1 MSQDETPIR
10 IARPHGVST
19 TLDTNGFC
27 WNFDMTET
35 KTPIIQIRN
44 ITKRF
49 GKVTA
54 VDNVSLDILS
64 GEFFVLLGPSGCGKT
79 TLLRMIAGFELPTEG
94 QILIDGQDMANVPP
108 NKRPVNMVFQ
118 SYAVFPHMSVTD
130 NVGYGLRI
138 SGVGKS
144 EIKDRVEE
152 ALELVKLGGF
162 GDRMPDQM
170 SGGQRQRVALAR
182 SLVMRPKVLLL
193 DEPLSALDAKLRA
206 QMQFELTALQE
217 KVGITF
223 VTVTHDQD
231 EALSM
236 ACRIAV
242 INKGEVAQLAAPS
255 DLYEYPANRFVADF
269 VGAVNTFEGKLT
281 LDEPDRAAVDCPGV
295 GKIYLN
301 HGVTGAHGSDVWVA
315 VRPEKITLHTP
326 GMGKA
331 VQGAAKD
338 SPEGHNFARGTIKGM
353 SYLGDCTLFEIE
365 LEGGAMMRVRRP
377 NLSRTDQEAFTWEDK
392 VSMHWDSA
400 SPVVLLA

>member
-1 MSQDETPIR
+1 MTETETPI
-10 IARPHGVST
+10 I
-19 TLDTNGFC
+19 
-27 WNFDMTET
+27 
-35 KTPIIQIRN
+35 KIRN
-44 ITKRF
+44 VTKRF

-138 SGVGKS
+138 SGVNKV
-144 EIKDRVEE
+144 EMRDRVAE

-162 GDRMPDQM
+162 EDRMPDQM

-193 DEPLSALDAKLRA
+193 DEPLSALDAKLRG

-269 VGAVNTFEGKLT
+269 VGAVNTYEGKLI
-281 LDEPDRAAVDCPGV
+281 LDEPDRAAVYCPGV

-326 GMGKA
+326 GEGKA

-338 SPEGHNFARGTIKGM
+338 SPEGHNFARGIIKGM
-353 SYLGDCTLFEIE
+353 SYLGDNTVFEIE
-365 LEGGAMMRVRRP
+365 LEGGAMIRVRRP
-377 NLSRTDQEAFTWEDK
+377 NLSRTDQEDFTWGDK

>member
-1 MSQDETPIR
+1 
-10 IARPHGVST
+10 
-19 TLDTNGFC
+19 
-27 WNFDMTET
+27 MTEM
-35 KTPIIQIRN
+35 KQPIIQIRN
-44 ITKRF
+44 VSKRF

-54 VDNVSLDILS
+54 VDNISLDIRA

-94 QILIDGQDMANVPP
+94 QILIDGQDMSLVPP

-118 SYAVFPHMSVTD
+118 SYAVFPHMNVTD

-138 SGVGKS
+138 SGVPKG
-144 EIKDRVEE
+144 EIRDRVAE

-162 GDRMPDQM
+162 EDRMPDQM

-206 QMQFELTALQE
+206 QMQFELADLQD

-236 ACRIAV
+236 ASRVAV
-242 INKGEVAQLAAPS
+242 INKGEVAQLAPPS

-269 VGAVNTFEGKLT
+269 VGSVNIFEGTLT
-281 LDEPDRAAVDCPGV
+281 LDEPDKAAVECPGL
-295 GKIYLN
+295 GKVYLN
-301 HGVTGAHGSDVWVA
+301 HGVTGPHGANVWIA
-315 VRPEKITLHTP
+315 LRPEKIYLHVP
-326 GMGKA
+326 GEGKA
-331 VQGAAKD
+331 VRAAAQD
-338 SPEGHNFARGTIKGM
+338 APDGHNFARGTIKGM
-353 SYLGDCTLFEIE
+353 SYLGDITLYEIQ
-365 LEGGAMMRVRRP
+365 LEGGQIIRVSRP
-377 NLSRTDQEAFTWEDK
+377 NLS
-392 VSMHWDSA
+392 
-400 SPVVLLA
+400 